1 MDILALNCGSS
12 SVKYQLYNWNK
23 KEIIAKGAVERVG
36 IGDSFISHEVPGRE
50 DYKSEHDCPNHT
62 VAIELI
68 IKTLTGDKTGVVKS
82 MSEIS
87 AVGHRVVHGGE
98 KFASSVLID
107 EEVLQG
113 IKDVQHLAPLH
124 NPPNIMGIVAAQK
137 VLPEVPH
144 VAIFD
149 TAFHQT
155 MPQEAYIYPLPYEWY
170 EKHSV
175 RRYGFHGTS
184 HLYVSK
190 RAAVLLGKDA
200 KDCNII
206 TLHIGNGASHAAIRG
221 GVCVDTSMGL
231 TPLEGAVMGTRC
243 GDIDPAIPTF
253 IMEREGYTAKEMD
266 SILNKKSGL
275 LGITGK
281 YTDRRDIGEGI
292 KAGDKRCKLAHD
304 IEAYRIKKYVGS
316 YMAVLGKVDAIVF
329 TAGVGEM
336 GAEIRQQAL
345 EGLEALGV
353 KIDKEKNLKTRTKK
367 AEVEISTSDSPV
379 KVFVI
384 PTDEELVFTEDVV
397 GILENTYSDHMSFDY
412 TFKSRDYVRK

>member
-23 KEIIAKGAVERVG
+23 KEIIAKGVVERVG

-397 GILENTYSDHMSFDY
+397 GILENSYSDHMSFDY